1 MVETTNSP
9 FITKDVRLKQQIAPF
24 TTKDVRLKQQITPFT
39 TKVETTKKT
48 IHHQD

>member
-1 MVETTNSP
+1 LKQQKALFTTMVETTNSP
-9 FITKDVRLKQQIAPF
+9 FI
-24 TTKDVRLKQQITPFT
+24 TKDVRLKQQITPFT